1 MFFSVSPPLLLFHP
15 VAFKPNSNQPIPRE
29 GEVGYIL
36 VRAGDGLIF
45 LSTFQVVL
53 SIAFETFPQL
63 RGWGSQLTFLILQNL
78 ALALCL

>member
-1 MFFSVSPPLLLFHP
+1 MSPPLLLFHP

-78 ALALCL
+78 ALAVCL